1 MTSDSDRARGRR
13 SRTGRRLAVVFAF
26 LAAGTAGAGAAA
38 AAAAPANAAPY
49 DPHRVIVKFA
59 SGTAPAVR
67 MASFRAAGA
76 LSERATASRTR
87 VLTLPANTTVSQ
99 AIARLRHERGIVFA
113 EPDYVAHA
121 ADLFVPN
128 DPGSTAEPAGWE
140 KVQWNFVGPFGVN
153 ALQAWANVAA
163 KRRYGGLGVTV
174 AVLDTGVAYANRG
187 RFRRSPDFGPHQFVR
202 GYDFVDNNPFPNDHN
217 GHGTHVAGTIA
228 EATNNGVGLTG
239 LAYNA
244 KIMPVRVLDSH
255 GDGDASAIAAGVRY
269 AVNHHA
275 QIVNLSLEFT
285 SDVTAAS
292 IPDLIGAIRYAYRR
306 GVLVVA
312 AAGNEGRAQLAF
324 PARARHVLSVGATTE
339 HGCLSDFSNDGPGLQ
354 LVAPGGGADAPL
366 TGDPNCHADQP
377 PGHDIFQETFIGTSV
392 RRFGVPS
399 GYEGTSMATPHVSAI
414 AALVIASGVLGPHPL
429 PAALMARLKATA
441 RKLGDAR
448 HYGAG
453 LVDGAA
459 ATAPGG
465 PGAISG
471 GPPTTAPATNAPATT
486 TPAGAHG

>member
-1 MTSDSDRARGRR
+1 MTSDTDRAARGRP
-13 SRTGRRLAVVFAF
+13 GRP
-26 LAAGTAGAGAAA
+26 LAALFASLAAA
-38 AAAAPANAAPY
+38 SCLAATCAAAPANAAPY

-59 SGTAPAVR
+59 TGTAPAVR

-76 LSERATASRTR
+76 VSDRATASHTR

-99 AIARLRHERGIVFA
+99 AIARLRHKRGIVFA
-113 EPDYVAHA
+113 VPDYVAHA
-121 ADLFVPN
+121 AGTFVPN
-128 DPGSTAEPAGWE
+128 DPGATAEPGGWE

-163 KRRYGGLGVTV
+163 KRRYGGLGVTI

-187 RFRRSPDFGPHQFVR
+187 RFRRSPDFGQHQFVK
-202 GYDFVDNNPFPNDHN
+202 GYDFVGNNPFPNDHN

-244 KIMPVRVLDSH
+244 KVMPVRVLDSH

-275 QIVNLSLEFT
+275 RIVNLSLEFT

-292 IPDLIGAIRYAYRR
+292 IPDLIAAIRYAYHR

-312 AAGNEGRAQLAF
+312 AAGNEGRAQLAY
-324 PARARHVLSVGATTE
+324 PARARHVLAVGATTE
-339 HGCLSDFSNDGPGLQ
+339 RGCLSDFSNDGPGLV

-366 TGDPNCHADQP
+366 TGDPNCHPDQP
-377 PGHDIFQETFIGTSV
+377 PGHDIFQETFLGSSV
-392 RRFGVPS
+392 RRFGLPT
-399 GYEGTSMATPHVSAI
+399 GYEGTSMATPHVSAT
-414 AALVIASGVLGPHPL
+414 AALVIASGVLGPHPR
-429 PAALMARLKATA
+429 PDALIARLKATA
-441 RKLGDAR
+441 RKLGDPR

-453 LVDGAA
+453 LVDAAA

-471 GPPTTAPATNAPATT
+471 GAPTTAPATNAPAPG